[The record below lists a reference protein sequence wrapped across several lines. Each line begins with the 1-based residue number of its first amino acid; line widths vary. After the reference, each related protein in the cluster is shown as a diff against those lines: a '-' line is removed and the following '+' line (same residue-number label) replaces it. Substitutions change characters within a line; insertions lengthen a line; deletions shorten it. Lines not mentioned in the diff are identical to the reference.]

1 MKPLTLITLVSALFV
16 GSACA
21 GTIAVDP
28 ISGQTGYSSGFGGL
42 TLGWEFQVT
51 ASEGITVDSLGFWD
65 YQSDG
70 FLFSQTFPVG
80 IWEASSGTLLRS
92 TTITSSS
99 ALRTSLHSDG
109 DWRFN
114 AISPVYL
121 PPGTYRIGY
130 LDPPSGA
137 NAEVDWQATVQAASG
152 ITLTRHMRQIG
163 NTNLTMPD
171 LNMNDPDDA
180 NFGPTF
186 TFVPGPPGPTGATV
200 APSAYNNT
208 PGPTGVNTLV
218 RNSGQG
224 RSYQMQFSANALS
237 GLPIGAKITELRF
250 RLDINATVA
259 FPVAATTWS
268 DYFVILSQAFNP
280 VSSMSATFSANMKS
294 PVIVKTGTLSI
305 SAGTFTTGASPNAT
319 GPLIVFDTPYV
330 YQGGDLVMMFRHNG
344 SDSATNTAF
353 LDGLN
358 SATPGYGTDFRALST
373 NSFTANIGL
382 PASVTMPQI
391 VFTYVPRQTISQQG
405 TNVIIVGSGGPP
417 RSPFHLMASTNLAAP
432 IAQWTSA
439 LSNLFDSGGSF
450 RFTNQVPTNLPAR
463 FFRISLP

>member
-1 MKPLTLITLVSALFV
+1 M
-16 GSACA
+16 
-21 GTIAVDP
+21 
-28 ISGQTGYSSGFGGL
+28 
-42 TLGWEFQVT
+42 
-51 ASEGITVDSLGFWD
+51 
-65 YQSDG
+65 
-70 FLFSQTFPVG
+70 
-80 IWEASSGTLLRS
+80 S
-92 TTITSSS
+92 T
-99 ALRTSLHSDG
+99 
-109 DWRFN
+109 
-114 AISPVYL
+114 
-121 PPGTYRIGY
+121 
-130 LDPPSGA
+130 
-137 NAEVDWQATVQAASG
+137 
-152 ITLTRHMRQIG
+152 
-163 NTNLTMPD
+163 
-171 LNMNDPDDA
+171 
-180 NFGPTF
+180 
-186 TFVPGPPGPTGATV
+186 
-200 APSAYNNT
+200 
-208 PGPTGVNTLV
+208 
-218 RNSGQG
+218 
-224 RSYQMQFSANALS
+224 
-237 GLPIGAKITELRF
+237 
-250 RLDINATVA
+250 
-259 FPVAATTWS
+259 
-268 DYFVILSQAFNP
+268 
-280 VSSMSATFSANMKS
+280 TFSANMKS